1 MGKQMGQASV
11 SLGSSG
17 TQAESTFVL
26 SQSVLD
32 YAPIGMLITSAD
44 DKIIWANHAMEVLL
58 GVPRPQLVDGAFLPF
73 VHEIDRCV
81 LAEDSEQLLSV
92 QKVAGVRE
100 FRWLHHGGGIRWGS
114 LRTAIALGDSGEPL
128 LYGEPQRPCL
138 IRQILDI
145 TEKNNAENELA
156 RVVADLQ
163 ERNIELERSN
173 EELTQFAYIASHDLS
188 EPLRVIS
195 GHVELL
201 AQRYQGQLDANADR
215 YIAFAVDGCTR
226 MRTLIEDLLRYSRAG
241 REVAF
246 EQVEMFEIMDQVRR
260 NLAAALKASGGS
272 LQVDGELD
280 SVIADKSQL
289 IQVIENLVNNSLKY
303 AKPSV
308 PPEVQV
314 STSREPGS
322 WRLQIADNGVGI
334 PEEYRHTVFRIFQRL
349 HGREIPGTGIG
360 LAICRKVV
368 ERHHGT
374 IEIGDSAY
382 GGAQFTIVLPQ
393 REALGDA

>member
-1 MGKQMGQASV
+1 
-11 SLGSSG
+11 
-17 TQAESTFVL
+17 
-26 SQSVLD
+26 
-32 YAPIGMLITSAD
+32 
-44 DKIIWANHAMEVLL
+44 
-58 GVPRPQLVDGAFLPF
+58 
-73 VHEIDRCV
+73 
-81 LAEDSEQLLSV
+81 
-92 QKVAGVRE
+92 
-100 FRWLHHGGGIRWGS
+100 
-114 LRTAIALGDSGEPL
+114 
-128 LYGEPQRPCL
+128 
-138 IRQILDI
+138 
-145 TEKNNAENELA
+145 
-156 RVVADLQ
+156 
-163 ERNIELERSN
+163 
-173 EELTQFAYIASHDLS
+173 
-188 EPLRVIS
+188 
-195 GHVELL
+195 LL